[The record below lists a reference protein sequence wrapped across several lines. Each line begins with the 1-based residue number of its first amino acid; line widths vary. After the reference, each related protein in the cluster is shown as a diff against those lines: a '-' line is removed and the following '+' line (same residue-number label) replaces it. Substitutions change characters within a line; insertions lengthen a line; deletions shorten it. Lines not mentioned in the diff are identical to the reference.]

1 MARLS
6 SPSQSGTPP
15 VLTAVV
21 PCFNEEAALPA
32 TAKALAK
39 LFMRLADEGKIDGKS
54 KIIFVDDGSTDGTW
68 PLIDKLAADNPLCGG
83 IKLACNRGHQNALLC
98 GLLNVGGDAVV
109 SIDADLQ
116 DDISAIA
123 EMLHAYSAGADIV
136 YGVRAHRNSDTFF
149 KRASA
154 WLYYRFLRS
163 LGVNAILDHA
173 DFRLMSRRAVEALR
187 QYGEVNLFLRGIV
200 PQLGFKT
207 RIVSYDRKARTA
219 GKSKY
224 PLPKMLAL
232 ALEGVTSFS
241 VRPLRWIT
249 IGGILLS
256 LISFLFG
263 LWAIGARLTGGTY
276 VPGWAS
282 TVIPLY
288 FLGGIQML
296 SLGIVGEYLGKVY
309 LETKHRPR
317 FTIEETRGVFVQ
329 PDTTKRTEG
338 FNGQV

>member
-1 MARLS
+1 MTNLH
-6 SPSQSGTPP
+6 SPAQSNTPAI
-15 VLTAVV
+15 LTVIV
-21 PCFNEEAALPA
+21 PCFNEEVVLPV
-32 TAKALAK
+32 TAEALAG
-39 LFMRLADEGKIDGKS
+39 LLSRLVTEAKINAKS

-68 PLIDKLAADNPLCGG
+68 PQIRTLTENDPLFGG
-83 IKLACNRGHQNALLC
+83 IKLSRNRGHQNALLC
-98 GLLNVGGDAVV
+98 GLLNVGGDAIV

-116 DDISAIA
+116 DDINAIE

-136 YGVRAHRNSDTFF
+136 YGVRAHRKSDTLF

-163 LGVNAILDHA
+163 LGVNAVLDHA

-207 RIVSYDRKARTA
+207 RIVPYDRKVRAA
-219 GKSKY
+219 GTSKY

-241 VRPLRWIT
+241 IRPLRWIT
-249 IGGILLS
+249 VGGILLS

-263 LWAIGARLTGGTY
+263 LWAVGVRLAGGTY

-317 FTIEETRGVFVQ
+317 FIIEQAVGCVCRQTHEL
-329 PDTTKRTEG
+329 K
-338 FNGQV
+338 

>member
-1 MARLS
+1 MTHLHSS
-6 SPSQSGTPP
+6 SPSSAPAI
-15 VLTAVV
+15 LTVVV
-21 PCFNEEAALPA
+21 PCFNEEAVLPV
-32 TAKALAK
+32 TAEALAG
-39 LFMRLADEGKIDGKS
+39 LFSRLMAEAKIDARS
-54 KIIFVDDGSTDGTW
+54 KIVFVDDGSTDGTW
-68 PLIDKLAADNPLCGG
+68 PLIDKLAAENPLYGG
-83 IKLACNRGHQNALLC
+83 IKLSSNRGHQNALLC
-98 GLLNVGGDAVV
+98 GLLNVDGDAIV

-116 DDISAIA
+116 DDINAID
-123 EMLHAYSAGADIV
+123 EMLHAYRAGADIV
-136 YGVRAHRNSDTFF
+136 YGVRAHRNSDTLF
-149 KRASA
+149 KRTSA

-200 PQLGFKT
+200 PQLGFKS
-207 RIVSYDRKARTA
+207 RVVSYDRKVRAA

-241 VRPLRWIT
+241 IRPLRWIT
-249 IGGILLS
+249 ICGILLS
-256 LISFLFG
+256 LISFFFG
-263 LWAIGARLTGGTY
+263 LWAIGVRLAGGSY

-309 LETKHRPR
+309 LETKRRPR
-317 FTIEETRGVFVQ
+317 FIIEETVGCANRQ
-329 PDTTKRTEG
+329 ARE
-338 FNGQV
+338 